1 MPWIATAATVV
12 SAGLTIYGS
21 LKQSQA
27 ERELGTASA
36 QAQLDAASAQRD
48 AAIQESKN
56 LQVNAQ
62 IQRNQAIVEEIAGA
76 RDRDIFREDA
86 EAFQA
91 RQRTQFA
98 FAGLAGGGSVA
109 AVLGDTANKIQDDLA
124 QSAFET
130 RSRVL
135 AIEQGAELTERQAE
149 SVRRAGDIS
158 FRTGTTAARATRKA
172 AQTRAGTS
180 LLSGALTTVD
190 VLTRGF
196 ERSRRLRTR

>member
-1 MPWIATAATVV
+1 MPWIATAATVI
-12 SAGLTIYGS
+12 SAGLNIYGS

-36 QAQLDAASAQRD
+36 QAQVDAATAQRD

-56 LQVNAQ
+56 LEFNAQ
-62 IQRNQAIVEEIAGA
+62 IQRNQAIVEEVAGA
-76 RDRDIFREDA
+76 RERDIFREDA

-109 AVLGDTANKIQDDLA
+109 AVLEDTANKIQDDLA
-124 QSAFET
+124 QLGFET
-130 RSRVL
+130 RARAL
-135 AIEQGAELTERQAE
+135 AIRQGAELTERQAA

-158 FRTGTTAARATRKA
+158 LRTGLTAARATRRA
-172 AQTRAGTS
+172 ASTRAGTS
-180 LLSGALTTVD
+180 LLSGALSTIG
-190 VLTRGF
+190 VLTTGF
-196 ERSRRLRTR
+196 ARSRRLRT

>member
-21 LKQSQA
+21 LKQAGA
-27 ERELGTASA
+27 ERQLGIDSA
-36 QAQLDAASAQRD
+36 QAQVDAASAQRD

-56 LQVNAQ
+56 LQFNAA
-62 IQRNQAIVEEIAGA
+62 IQRNQAVVEEIAGA
-76 RDRDIFREDA
+76 RERDIFREDA

-109 AVLGDTANKIQDDLA
+109 AVLEDTANKIQDDLA
-124 QSAFET
+124 QLGFE
-130 RSRVL
+130 SRATAL
-135 AIEQGAELTERQAE
+135 AIRQRAELTDRQAA

-158 FRTGTTAARATRKA
+158 FRTGTTAARATRRA

-180 LLSGALTTVD
+180 LLSGALSTID

-196 ERSRRLRTR
+196 ARSRKLRT